1 MRKFGILGHPLGHS
15 LSPQIHAAL
24 FALDGETVDY
34 QMYDIAPEELTG
46 KFDFLAT
53 LDGFNI
59 TIPHKVSIIDFCD
72 RLDEGAQRYRSVN
85 CVKCGANSPEK
96 VGYNTDVIGFTKSI
110 EALGASLGSKVLL
123 IGCGGVG
130 RMMAIETAMSG
141 GDLTIAALKTDRALA
156 EEVVKEINAL
166 KPNAKVQI
174 AYISGAAL
182 DRCDLPEGVEYDLL
196 VNACPVG
203 MYPKVDRMPCTPAVL
218 DGVKFVFDAVYNPKV
233 TLLAKTAREKGAKAM
248 TGMAMLVL
256 QAVAAHEI
264 WDGASYKTEDINKI
278 IADMEELI

>member
-1 MRKFGILGHPLGHS
+1 MNMRKFGILGHPLGHS

-34 QMYDIAPEELTG
+34 QMYDIAPEELQG
-46 KFDFLAT
+46 KYDFLAA

-85 CVKCGANSPEK
+85 CVKCGAEK

-110 EALGASLGSKVLL
+110 AQLGASLKSNVLL

-130 RMMAIETAMSG
+130 RMMAIETAMEG
-141 GDLTIAALKTDRALA
+141 GNLTIAALRSDQPLA
-156 EEVVKEINAL
+156 EKVVEEIRAL
-166 KPNAKVQI
+166 KPDAQVQI

-182 DRCDLPEGVEYDLL
+182 DRCDLPEGAQYDLL

-203 MYPKVDRMPCTPAVL
+203 MYPKSDRMPCTPEVL
-218 DGVKFVFDAVYNPKV
+218 DGVKYVFDAVYNPKV

-264 WDGASYKTEDINKI
+264 WDGASYKTEDISKI
-278 IADMEELI
+278 ISDMEELI